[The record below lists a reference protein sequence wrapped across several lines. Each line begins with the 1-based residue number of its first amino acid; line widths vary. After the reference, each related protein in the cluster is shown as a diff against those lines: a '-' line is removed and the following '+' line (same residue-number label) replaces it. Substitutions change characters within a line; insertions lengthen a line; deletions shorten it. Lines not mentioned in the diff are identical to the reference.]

1 MSNILK
7 EFVNDVKIEAIKR
20 MLERVKLTREEI
32 SEDLDLPLHIVDA
45 LENGLQPA

>member
-20 MLERVKLTREEI
+20 MLERVKLTREESPRI
-32 SEDLDLPLHIVDA
+32 WSKR
-45 LENGLQPA
+45 